1 MPQIACDGTNGFTV
15 ASVERRFDV
24 GRMVDEYLA
33 LYEAVVTRGERPA
46 SLRCSLRPRP
56 GL

>member
-33 LYEAVVTRGERPA
+33 LYEAVVARGGASQQPA
-46 SLRCSLRPRP
+46 CSLRPRP